1 MLKIA
6 KIIKSNG
13 TDGDILVGLIDIA
26 IEEIDNQ
33 EPVFIEFDGLPV
45 PFFIESLQQK
55 GSSRAIM
62 HITGVDNLE
71 DAEEI
76 VGRPVYVDYLEF
88 EDEGEDFVGWTVF
101 DKEREVGVVTDIEA
115 IPGNPCL
122 DVSVDGREV
131 LVPLHEDFIINVDEK
146 RRILKLDLPEGLIP

>member
-6 KIIKSNG
+6 KVIKSNG

-62 HITGVDNLE
+62 HITGVDSLE

-76 VGRPVYVDYLEF
+76 VGRSVYVDYLEF

-115 IPGNPCL
+115 IPDNPCL
-122 DVSVDGREV
+122 DVFVDGQEV
-131 LVPLHEDFIINVDEK
+131 LVPLHEDFIISVDEK
-146 RRILKLDLPEGLIP
+146 LRILKLDLPEGLIP